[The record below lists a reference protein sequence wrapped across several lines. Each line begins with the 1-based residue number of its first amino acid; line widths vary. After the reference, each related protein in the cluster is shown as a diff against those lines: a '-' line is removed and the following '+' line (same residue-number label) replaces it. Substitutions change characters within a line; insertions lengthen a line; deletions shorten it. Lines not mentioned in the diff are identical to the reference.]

1 MIRSNHRTR
10 ARLGATCAA
19 MLACLGASHLGA
31 SLGGCASRPAQTRSG
46 FLSTYEDV
54 ERINDAESGYLD
66 KDLLRSI
73 TSIRIVETRVL
84 VDKTPDGTVIPP
96 EQIALIELHIRDS
109 LAKTLAPDYP
119 VVDHDGP
126 GVGRLRVAVTEVKKP
141 TVILNLHPA
150 SKLTGAGTGGA
161 TIESE
166 VIDADTSKPAAILIE
181 SRKGNQFEIDTLS
194 EFDDALDAVEEWAAQ
209 WRKRLDAA
217 RGIRAPSNATRN

>member
-1 MIRSNHRTR
+1 MSTR
-10 ARLGATCAA
+10 RRVVYGVTGAA
-19 MLACLGASHLGA
+19 LAGIAVASV
-31 SLGGCASRPAQTRSG
+31 GCASRPAQTRSG
-46 FLSTYEDV
+46 FLSNYEDV
-54 ERINDAESGYLD
+54 RRINDAESGYVD
-66 KDLLRSI
+66 KDLLASI

-84 VDKTPDGTVIPP
+84 VDKTPDGTVISPD
-96 EQIALIELHIRDS
+96 QVALIETHIKES
-109 LAKTLAPDYP
+109 LAKSLASDYP
-119 VVDHDGP
+119 IVESDGP

-166 VIDADTSKPAAILIE
+166 VVDATSGRPAAILIE

-209 WRKRLDAA
+209 WRQRLDVA
-217 RGIRAPSNATRN
+217 RGIAPQSNRPSRD